1 MLTIVNK
8 QPLTDTKKGSEK
20 MKEIQQLLEEI
31 VKEQLNQAK
40 ENKTVPSKEVLDT
53 ISMLNII
60 VCSCH

>member
-1 MLTIVNK
+1 M
-8 QPLTDTKKGSEK
+8 EH
-20 MKEIQQLLEEI
+20 IQQLLEEI
-31 VKEQLNQAK
+31 VKEQLNRAK